1 MADTNAVKPIWKL
14 CATTSDK
21 LGEFLIKDGQLI
33 FIQDSETIAFDWR
46 GKRKY
51 YNQIVELETDSDR
64 ENLLEPV
71 NCKYYFVIGTGIL
84 WRYFNG
90 WKQITSKPEEIVCI
104 GIELPEL
111 GKENTLYV
119 QKNERVIYVWDEEQG
134 EYIPV
139 ANYTGDYSAEDI
151 HALFNS

>member
-1 MADTNAVKPIWKL
+1 MANTNAVKPIWKL

-21 LGEFLIKDGQLI
+21 IGDFLIKDGQLI
-33 FIQDSETIAFDWR
+33 FIQDVETIAFDWR

-51 YNQIVELETDSDR
+51 YNQIVELETDYER

-71 NCKYYFVIGTGIL
+71 NSKYYFVIGTGVL

-90 WKQITSKPEEIVCI
+90 WTQITSKPDEIVCI

-111 GKENTLYV
+111 GSENTLYV
-119 QKNERVIYVWDEEQG
+119 QKEAREILVWDEEKG

-139 ANYTGDYSAEDI
+139 ANYTGTMSADDVL
-151 HALFNS
+151 ALFSL